1 MEIKIKTQ
9 LIGKRFLRE
18 KYQSR
23 LVARDSVGNEWRVK
37 KEPEGFIFRHI
48 GDNTGIYGHSDTLE
62 TLVLNAL
69 TKVVGIQIVVESQCE
84 DSESPFLRGETA

>member
-1 MEIKIKTQ
+1 MEIKIRTQ

-23 LVARDSVGNEWRVK
+23 LVARDIAGNEWRVK
-37 KEPEGFIFRHI
+37 AEPEGFIFRHV
-48 GDNTGIYGHSDTLE
+48 GNNTGIYGHSETLE

-69 TKVVGIQIVVESQCE
+69 TKVSDIQIVVE
-84 DSESPFLRGETA
+84 